1 MTEIGFEEDVREY
14 RIINK
19 ETKKTKVIALTAF
32 IFIFILGFISYI
44 IDSNRNQI
52 NTTEK
57 STKISKNLVQKNN
70 SLSMR
75 NTGSNVN
82 AQERINKI
90 EKIFTF
96 FNIFTILLLIAILA
110 VKKTVYYSSKLI
122 KENDSLE
129 QVLIQWRKIDISLI
143 CIAQVIPVLGIV
155 ITIIGMEFSR
165 TTHFF
170 IASILLIF
178 MLIPMSIKVRS
189 RLNILKK
196 YFTNIL

>member
-1 MTEIGFEEDVREY
+1 MTEIGFEKDVREY
-14 RIINK
+14 RIISK

-52 NTTEK
+52 NTTKK
-57 STKISKNLVQKNN
+57 STKISKNIVQKIN
-70 SLSMR
+70 SQSMR
-75 NTGSNVN
+75 DNDSNVN
-82 AQERINKI
+82 GQERIKKI
-90 EKIFTF
+90 EKIFSF
-96 FNIFTILLLIAILA
+96 FNIFIILLLIAILA
-110 VKKTVYYSSKLI
+110 VKKTAYYSSKFI

-143 CIAQVIPVLGIV
+143 CIAQVIPILGII
-155 ITIIGMEFSR
+155 ITIIGIEFRR

-170 IASILLIF
+170 IAAILLIF
-178 MLIPMSIKVRS
+178 MLMPMSIKIRS